1 MKLHKILDY
10 SILLTLIL
18 SIVLFIIFPIFSVIR
33 LSLWENGVFTLQYY
47 KELLTPDHVKLIGNS
62 LWVSL
67 LSSSFTTFFAFCIA
81 LYGFTLKNKK
91 KFLLKSSLMLTMIS
105 PPFVSALALI
115 MLFGRRGLITYGI
128 FGLSVNPYGWQGIVL
143 LQTIGSISFAALMLF
158 GSFEKIDMRQI
169 WASSDLGAKPF
180 STLTNIIIP
189 SITPGILS
197 VFFILFTINMA
208 DFGTPIIIGG
218 RYQVLATEA
227 YLQVLSSP
235 HLGKAAAMSL
245 LMIPPAIFAFYF
257 YRKNLN
263 KTNHLSQGDKLSFY
277 SATPYQLPKSIKI
290 PLQMVVFLFF
300 FIMFLKYGN
309 IFLSTISN
317 TATGTIQFTTKNIS
331 NLPRSQIASFW
342 HSISYSLIAAIIAS
356 FLGVLLSYYAH
367 RREIF
372 GMKIMEFMASLPYVI
387 PGTFFGL
394 GYVAAFSKEPFLLR
408 ETAWIIILNFSFRQ
422 LSVSNKSANAEFNLI
437 DQKIEHAAQDL
448 GASKLQVLIGI
459 LFPQLTS
466 TFLTCFVTTFTSSMM
481 AFGAIIFLIS
491 PSNNVAS
498 VELFHSIENGRYG
511 VAAVQAVMLILVT
524 LVVNILS
531 MYLLERSKKHVPEVF
546 SLDTWSSR

>member
-1 MKLHKILDY
+1 MKLHKLLDY
-10 SILLTLIL
+10 SILVILIL
-18 SIVLFIIFPIFSVIR
+18 SILLFIFFPIFSVIR
-33 LSLWENGVFTLQYY
+33 LSVWKNGVFTLQYY
-47 KELLTPDHVKLIGNS
+47 RELLSLDNIKLIGNS

-67 LSSSFTTFFAFCIA
+67 LSSCFTTFFAFCIA
-81 LYGFTLKNKK
+81 LYGFTLRGKM

-169 WASSDLGAKPF
+169 WASSDLGASPF
-180 STLTNIIIP
+180 STLKNIIIP
-189 SITPGILS
+189 SVLPGILS

-218 RYQVLATEA
+218 RYRVLATEA

-235 HLGKAAAMSL
+235 HLGKAAAMSI

-257 YRKNLN
+257 YRKNLK
-263 KTNHLSQGDKLSFY
+263 KTNHLSQGDKLVSY
-277 SATPYQLPKSIKI
+277 SVTPYRLPKSIRI
-290 PLQMVVFLFF
+290 PLLFIVFLFF

-317 TATGTIQFTTKNIS
+317 TATGTIQFTSKNFE
-331 NLPRSQIASFW
+331 NLPRSQMESFC
-342 HSISYSLIAAIIAS
+342 HSITYSLIAAIIAS
-356 FLGVLLSYYAH
+356 FLGVFLSYYAH

-372 GMKIMEFMASLPYVI
+372 GMKIMEFMASLPYII

-394 GYVAAFSKEPFLLR
+394 GYVALLVKNLFYS
-408 ETAWIIILNFSFRQ
+408 EEQ
-422 LSVSNKSANAEFNLI
+422 LGL
-437 DQKIEHAAQDL
+437 
-448 GASKLQVLIGI
+448 
-459 LFPQLTS
+459 
-466 TFLTCFVTTFTSSMM
+466 SS
-481 AFGAIIFLIS
+481 
-491 PSNNVAS
+491 
-498 VELFHSIENGRYG
+498 
-511 VAAVQAVMLILVT
+511 
-524 LVVNILS
+524 
-531 MYLLERSKKHVPEVF
+531 
-546 SLDTWSSR
+546 